1 MLIMLTCNKKINN
14 VKINELENKVGLEFD
29 YKK

>member
-1 MLIMLTCNKKINN
+1 MLIMLTRNKKINN